1 MTSMLDLYSGLGGAS
16 EAFIEAGCHVIRVD
30 NNPDLDVR
38 NTVHADASY
47 AFNLVSDEKFDLIWA
62 SPPCLEFSRAFSA
75 PAPTALREGRPF
87 SPDLRDVHK
96 AHEIIKWLKPRYWVI
111 ENVAGSIRHLEPILG
126 EPSQII
132 GSFVLWHNLPR
143 IVVARDFKHNKADI
157 DPGQHDP
164 LRSNKRAK
172 IPIEISRAVL
182 EAVRLP
188 TLENWNNE

>member
-16 EAFIEAGCHVIRVD
+16 EAFIEAGCLVVRVD
-30 NNPDLDVR
+30 NNPDLEVR
-38 NTVHADASY
+38 NTVLADASY

-96 AHEIIKWLKPRYWVI
+96 AHEIIKRLKPRYWVI
-111 ENVAGSIRHLEPILG
+111 ENVVGSIRHLEPILG

-143 IVVARDFKHNKADI
+143 IVVCRDFKHSKYDN

-188 TLENWNNE
+188 TLENWE

>member
-30 NNPDLDVR
+30 NNRDLEVR
-38 NTVHADASY
+38 NTVYADASY

-62 SPPCLEFSRAFSA
+62 SPPCLEFSGAFLA

-143 IVVARDFKHNKADI
+143 IVVCRDFKHSKYDN

-188 TLENWNNE
+188 TLENWE

>member
-16 EAFIEAGCHVIRVD
+16 EAFIEAGCHVVRVD
-30 NNPDLDVR
+30 NNRDLEVR
-38 NTVHADASY
+38 NTVCADASY

-143 IVVARDFKHNKADI
+143 IVVCRDFKHSKYDG
-157 DPGQHDP
+157 DLGQHDP